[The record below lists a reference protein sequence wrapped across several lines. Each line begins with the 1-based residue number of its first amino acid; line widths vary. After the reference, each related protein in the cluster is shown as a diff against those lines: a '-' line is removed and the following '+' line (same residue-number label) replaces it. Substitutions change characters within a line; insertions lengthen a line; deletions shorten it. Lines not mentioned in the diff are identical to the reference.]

1 MSFNYKNPLSSI
13 VVSGPNGVTLTD
25 NYGTNFSVLG
35 VGGYMEVWSLS
46 DLNFSSYGSTGNIRN
61 SGNTI
66 PISITL
72 APIPLAATSVVLS
85 NDNISSGRRRLG
97 MVVYVHENQ
106 QYYRYTIP
114 NYETLYDAADLE
126 GAIIKGADTTTV
138 YNRVVGVNKPNGL
151 ALIQAWTGSTIE
163 GYSGGTRENANWI
176 LANVLVTGATFTQG
190 SGTLSLNT
198 NTGGTI
204 NVTGFSANQLAV
216 TGVTGDGNTTI
227 VSKNDNSSNSFT
239 INAATGGTFSN
250 GVITLLGTGTLSQ
263 ISGITTTSING
274 TTNRV
279 VKFTGSTTIG
289 NSSIFEDS
297 SGNVGIGS
305 DTPTERLFLNS
316 GNLRIPT
323 TSSTGGTI
331 VSGTDLFLHRGR
343 NNDSVYIGKNAGNLT
358 STTSSENIGIGT
370 NVLNTITSGDNNLG
384 LGNNTLSNLTTGSN
398 NTMVGYRAGENNN
411 GSGNIYLGYDAG
423 RSINKSNE
431 LHISNSSSYTILYGQ
446 LIGAVAAN
454 YGTLGVNTQS
464 YGGNGIVEVYDP
476 GSIGVSVWG
485 QTDIVAF
492 SDERTKTDITKIDDA
507 INKIK
512 QINGVTYKR
521 VDLTDT
527 RRYAGVIAQEIEKV
541 LPEVVHENTDGFK
554 SVAYGN
560 LVSLLI
566 EGIKE
571 LSGEIENLKE
581 EIINLKK

>member
-1 MSFNYKNPLSSI
+1 
-13 VVSGPNGVTLTD
+13 
-25 NYGTNFSVLG
+25 
-35 VGGYMEVWSLS
+35 
-46 DLNFSSYGSTGNIRN
+46 
-61 SGNTI
+61 
-66 PISITL
+66 
-72 APIPLAATSVVLS
+72 
-85 NDNISSGRRRLG
+85 
-97 MVVYVHENQ
+97 
-106 QYYRYTIP
+106 
-114 NYETLYDAADLE
+114 
-126 GAIIKGADTTTV
+126 
-138 YNRVVGVNKPNGL
+138 
-151 ALIQAWTGSTIE
+151 
-163 GYSGGTRENANWI
+163 
-176 LANVLVTGATFTQG
+176 
-190 SGTLSLNT
+190 
-198 NTGGTI
+198 
-204 NVTGFSANQLAV
+204 
-216 TGVTGDGNTTI
+216 
-227 VSKNDNSSNSFT
+227 
-239 INAATGGTFSN
+239 
-250 GVITLLGTGTLSQ
+250 LSQ

-446 LIGAVAAN
+446 LIGAVAAD

-512 QINGVTYKR
+512 RINGVTYKR